1 MKVGSIIR
9 VLVADDSA
17 LMRNLIS
24 RLLGR
29 APDILVAATARD
41 GEDAVQKAIQLKP
54 DVVTMDINM
63 PKLDGISAMQM
74 ILAEKICPVIMLSSL
89 TQQGAVET
97 FECLELGAFDFV
109 AKPEGTV
116 SAKLDSI
123 AEELITKVRAAAASG
138 GLRRPRPKPA
148 ASPPARPLAR
158 PAVRP
163 ANLPLSEMRAV
174 AIGISTGGPAT
185 ISTFLPGLPADL
197 PAAIFLVQHMPAAFI
212 STYVSRLQKECA
224 IEVVEAETG
233 ASVHAGCCYVAGNNL
248 HLCPYRK
255 LSGEVVLRRPSQPR
269 TLFVPG
275 VGVMMDSVLS
285 IYGRRTIGVLMTGIG
300 DDGADQMVRI
310 REAGGITIA
319 ESEESC
325 VVFGMPYQA
334 ITRGGA
340 EIVLP
345 SWEIAD
351 RLVRILGAKTAGDS
365 VQRMSEGASE
375 RTSSRTSAGTS
386 ARQGAGS

>member
-1 MKVGSIIR
+1 MMHGSIIR

-24 RLLGR
+24 RLLAR
-29 APDILVAATARD
+29 ASDILVAATARD
-41 GEDAVQKAIQLKP
+41 GEDAVQKAIALKP

-116 SAKLDSI
+116 STKLDSI
-123 AEELITKVRAAAASG
+123 AEELITKVRAAAASR
-138 GLRRPRPKPA
+138 GLKRLRPKPA
-148 ASPPARPLAR
+148 ATTAPRQLALPTLR
-158 PAVRP
+158 PAT
-163 ANLPLSEMRAV
+163 LPLSEVRAI
-174 AIGISTGGPAT
+174 AIGISTGGPTT

-212 STYVSRLQKECA
+212 PTYVSRLQKECA

-233 ASVHAGCCYVAGNNL
+233 ASVQAGCCYVAGNNL

-255 LSGEVVLRRPSQPR
+255 RSGEVVLRRPSQPK
-269 TLFVPG
+269 TLFVPA

-285 IYGRRTIGVLMTGIG
+285 IYGARTIGVLMTGIG

-310 REAGGITIA
+310 RQAGGVTIA

-345 SWEIAD
+345 SWEIAN

-365 VQRMSEGASE
+365 VQRTSD
-375 RTSSRTSAGTS
+375 RTSLQTS
-386 ARQGAGS
+386 ARPGAGS

>member
-1 MKVGSIIR
+1 MKHGSIIR

-29 APDILVAATARD
+29 ASDILVAATARD
-41 GEDAVQKAIQLKP
+41 GEDAVQKATELKP

-74 ILAEKICPVIMLSSL
+74 ILAKKICPVIMLSSL

-109 AKPEGTV
+109 GKPDGTV

-138 GLRRPRPKPA
+138 VNRRPRPA
-148 ASPPARPLAR
+148 AAPPARPALMASR

-163 ANLPLSEMRAV
+163 ASPPSSEMRAI
-174 AIGISTGGPAT
+174 AIGISTGGPTT

-212 STYVSRLQKECA
+212 PTYVSRLQKECA

-233 ASVHAGCCYVAGNNL
+233 ASVHAGCCYVASNNL

-255 LSGEVVLRRPSQPR
+255 LSGDVVLRRPSQPK
-269 TLFVPG
+269 TLFVPA

-285 IYGRRTIGVLMTGIG
+285 IYGSRTIGVLMTGIG

-310 REAGGITIA
+310 REAGGVTIA

-334 ITRGGA
+334 IARGGA

-345 SWEIAD
+345 SWEIAG
-351 RLVRILGAKTAGDS
+351 RLVRILGARTAGDS
-365 VQRMSEGASE
+365 LQ
-375 RTSSRTSAGTS
+375 RTSNRTSDRTSLRTSA
-386 ARQGAGS
+386 RPGAGS

>member
-1 MKVGSIIR
+1 MKTTIR

-41 GEDAVQKAIQLKP
+41 GEDAVEKAIELKP

-74 ILAEKICPVIMLSSL
+74 ILAKKICPVIMLSSL

-109 AKPEGTV
+109 AKPDGTV

-123 AEELITKVRAAAASG
+123 AEELISKVRAAAASG
-138 GLRRPRPKPA
+138 GLARLRPKPA
-148 ASPPARPLAR
+148 ASTPPRQLGRPT
-158 PAVRP
+158 VRP
-163 ANLPLSEMRAV
+163 ASPPSSEMRAI
-174 AIGISTGGPAT
+174 AIGISTGGPTT
-185 ISTFLPGLPADL
+185 ISTLLPGLPGDL

-212 STYVSRLQKECA
+212 PTYVSRLQKECA

-233 ASVHAGCCYVAGNNL
+233 ASVHAGCCYVASDNL

-255 LSGEVVLRRPSQPR
+255 LSGEVVLRRPSQPK

-285 IYGRRTIGVLMTGIG
+285 IYGARTIGVLMTGIG

-310 REAGGITIA
+310 REAGGVTIA

-334 ITRGGA
+334 IARGGA

-345 SWEIAD
+345 SWEIAA
-351 RLVRILGAKTAGDS
+351 RLIRILASRTAGDAM
-365 VQRMSEGASE
+365 QRKAE
-375 RTSSRTSAGTS
+375 RAP
-386 ARQGAGS
+386 APQGARP

>member
-1 MKVGSIIR
+1 MKHGSIIR

-24 RLLGR
+24 RLLAR
-29 APDILVAATARD
+29 APDIKVAATARD
-41 GEDAVQKAIQLKP
+41 GDDAVQKAIQLKP

-89 TQQGAVET
+89 TQKGAVET

-116 SAKLDSI
+116 SANLDAI
-123 AEELITKVRAAAASG
+123 AEELITKIRAAVASG
-138 GLRRPRPKPA
+138 AVKRPRPTA
-148 ASPPARPLAR
+148 I
-158 PAVRP
+158 
-163 ANLPLSEMRAV
+163 
-174 AIGISTGGPAT
+174 AIGISTGGPTT
-185 ISTFLPGLPADL
+185 ISTLLPGLPADL
-197 PAAIFLVQHMPAAFI
+197 PAAVFLVQHMPAAFI
-212 STYVSRLQKECA
+212 GPYVSRLQKECA
-224 IEVVEAETG
+224 IQVVEAETG
-233 ASVHAGCCYVAGNNL
+233 APVRPGCCYVAGNDL

-255 LSGEVVLRRPSQPR
+255 LSGEVVLRRPSQPK

-275 VGVMMDSVLS
+275 VGVMMDSVLA

-300 DDGADQMVRI
+300 DDGTDQMVRI
-310 REAGGITIA
+310 REAGGVTIA

-325 VVFGMPYQA
+325 VVFGMPFQA
-334 ITRGGA
+334 IKRGGA

-345 SWEIAD
+345 SWEIAA
-351 RLVRILGAKTAGDS
+351 RLVRILQTRPVGNS
-365 VQRMSEGASE
+365 VH
-375 RTSSRTSAGTS
+375 
-386 ARQGAGS
+386 QGAQS

>member
-1 MKVGSIIR
+1 MKQASIIR

-24 RLLGR
+24 RLLAR
-29 APDILVAATARD
+29 APDIKVVATARD
-41 GEDAVQKAIQLKP
+41 GEDAVQKAIELKP

-63 PKLDGISAMQM
+63 PKLDGITAMQM

-97 FECLELGAFDFV
+97 FECLQLGAFDFV
-109 AKPEGTV
+109 AKPDGTV
-116 SAKLDSI
+116 SANLDGI
-123 AEELITKVRAAAASG
+123 AEELIAKIRVAAASG
-138 GLRRPRPKPA
+138 VVKRPRPT
-148 ASPPARPLAR
+148 ASPPRAVSRSAIPPLG
-158 PAVRP
+158 
-163 ANLPLSEMRAV
+163 EMRAI

-185 ISTFLPGLPADL
+185 ISTFLPGLPADI

-212 STYVSRLQKECA
+212 GPYVSRLQKECA

-233 ASVHAGCCYVAGNNL
+233 APVHAGCCYVAANNL

-275 VGVMMDSVLS
+275 VGVMMESVLAV
-285 IYGRRTIGVLMTGIG
+285 YGRRTIGVLMTGIG
-300 DDGADQMVRI
+300 DDGADQMVSI
-310 REAGGITIA
+310 REAGGVTIA

-325 VVFGMPYQA
+325 VVFGMPFQA
-334 ITRGGA
+334 IKRGGA

-345 SWEIAD
+345 SWEIAA
-351 RLVRILGAKTAGDS
+351 RLVRILEA
-365 VQRMSEGASE
+365 
-375 RTSSRTSAGTS
+375 RTLGKAVLRNLVH
-386 ARQGAGS
+386 QGMRS

>member
-1 MKVGSIIR
+1 MRPASIIR

-24 RLLGR
+24 RLLAR
-29 APDILVAATARD
+29 APDIKVAATARD
-41 GEDAVQKAIQLKP
+41 GEDALQKAVELKP

-74 ILAEKICPVIMLSSL
+74 ILAEKICPVIMFSSL

-116 SAKLDSI
+116 SANLDAI

-138 GLRRPRPKPA
+138 GLKRPRPA
-148 ASPPARPLAR
+148 ASPPPRPVAR
-158 PAVRP
+158 PAARP
-163 ANLPLSEMRAV
+163 ASLPLSEMRAV
-174 AIGISTGGPAT
+174 AIGISTGGPTT

-212 STYVSRLQKECA
+212 PTYVSRLQKECA

-233 ASVHAGCCYVAGNNL
+233 ASVHAGCCYVAGNGL

-255 LSGEVVLRRPSQPR
+255 LSGDVVLRRPSMPK

-275 VGVMMDSVLS
+275 VNVMMESVLAVF
-285 IYGRRTIGVLMTGIG
+285 GRRTIGVLMTGIG

-310 REAGGITIA
+310 REAGGVTIA

-345 SWEIAD
+345 SWEIAN

-365 VQRMSEGASE
+365 MQRTA
-375 RTSSRTSAGTS
+375 
-386 ARQGAGS
+386 ARQGARS

>member
-1 MKVGSIIR
+1 MKHGSIIR

-24 RLLGR
+24 RLLAR
-29 APDILVAATARD
+29 APDIKVAATARD
-41 GEDAVQKAIQLKP
+41 GDDAVQKAIQLKP

-89 TQQGAVET
+89 TQKGAVET

-116 SAKLDSI
+116 SANLDAI
-123 AEELITKVRAAAASG
+123 AEELITKIRAAVASG
-138 GLRRPRPKPA
+138 AVKRPRPTI
-148 ASPPARPLAR
+148 
-158 PAVRP
+158 
-163 ANLPLSEMRAV
+163 
-174 AIGISTGGPAT
+174 AIGISTGGPTT
-185 ISTFLPGLPADL
+185 ISTLLPGLPADL
-197 PAAIFLVQHMPAAFI
+197 PAAVFLVQHMPAAFI
-212 STYVSRLQKECA
+212 GPYVSRLQKECA
-224 IEVVEAETG
+224 IQVVEAETG
-233 ASVHAGCCYVAGNNL
+233 APVRPGCCYVAGNDL

-255 LSGEVVLRRPSQPR
+255 LSGEVVLRRPSQPK

-275 VGVMMDSVLS
+275 VGVMMDSVLA

-300 DDGADQMVRI
+300 DDGTDQMVRI
-310 REAGGITIA
+310 REAGGVTIA

-325 VVFGMPYQA
+325 VVFGMPFQA
-334 ITRGGA
+334 IKRGGA

-345 SWEIAD
+345 SWEIAA
-351 RLVRILGAKTAGDS
+351 RLVRILQTRPVGNS
-365 VQRMSEGASE
+365 VH
-375 RTSSRTSAGTS
+375 
-386 ARQGAGS
+386 QGAQSWSIAS

>member
-1 MKVGSIIR
+1 MRPGSIIR

-24 RLLGR
+24 RLLAK
-29 APDILVAATARD
+29 APDIKVAATARD
-41 GEDAVQKAIQLKP
+41 GEDALQKAVELKP

-74 ILAEKICPVIMLSSL
+74 ILAKKICPVIMFSSL

-116 SAKLDSI
+116 SAKLDAI

-138 GLRRPRPKPA
+138 GLKRPRPA
-148 ASPPARPLAR
+148 ASPPPRPVAR
-158 PAVRP
+158 PAARP
-163 ANLPLSEMRAV
+163 ASLPLSEMRAI
-174 AIGISTGGPAT
+174 AIGISTGGPTT

-197 PAAIFLVQHMPAAFI
+197 PATIFLVQHMPAAFI
-212 STYVSRLQKECA
+212 PTYVSRLQKECA

-233 ASVHAGCCYVAGNNL
+233 ASVHAGCCYVAGNDL

-255 LSGEVVLRRPSQPR
+255 LSGDVVLRRPSMPK

-275 VGVMMDSVLS
+275 VNVMMESVLAVF
-285 IYGRRTIGVLMTGIG
+285 GRRTIGVLMTGIG

-310 REAGGITIA
+310 REAGGVTIA

-345 SWEIAD
+345 SWEIAN
-351 RLVRILGAKTAGDS
+351 RLVHILGAKTAGDS
-365 VQRMSEGASE
+365 MQRTA
-375 RTSSRTSAGTS
+375 
-386 ARQGAGS
+386 ARQGHVHD

>member
-1 MKVGSIIR
+1 MKHGSIIR

-116 SAKLDSI
+116 SAKLDTI

-138 GLRRPRPKPA
+138 GPRRPRPKPA
-148 ASPPARPLAR
+148 ASPPPRPIPR
-158 PAVRP
+158 PTVRP
-163 ANLPLSEMRAV
+163 ATLPLSEMRAI

-197 PAAIFLVQHMPAAFI
+197 PAAIFLVQHMPPAFI
-212 STYVSRLQKECA
+212 STYVSRLRKECA

-233 ASVHAGCCYVAGNNL
+233 DCENAAQVAMMATEQIVKRANETCHKNL
-248 HLCPYRK
+248 LNAVGP
-255 LSGEVVLRRPSQPR
+255 LSYLHHQAVSRPNARARDSRNLLSTECRFQERSDEWRRN
-269 TLFVPG
+269 
-275 VGVMMDSVLS
+275 
-285 IYGRRTIGVLMTGIG
+285 GIG
-300 DDGADQMVRI
+300 
-310 REAGGITIA
+310 E
-319 ESEESC
+319 
-325 VVFGMPYQA
+325 
-334 ITRGGA
+334 
-340 EIVLP
+340 L
-345 SWEIAD
+345 
-351 RLVRILGAKTAGDS
+351 S
-365 VQRMSEGASE
+365 V
-375 RTSSRTSAGTS
+375 
-386 ARQGAGS
+386 

>member
-1 MKVGSIIR
+1 MKHGSIIR

-54 DVVTMDINM
+54 NVVTMDINM
-63 PKLDGISAMQM
+63 PKLDGISAMQR

-109 AKPEGTV
+109 GKPDGTV
-116 SAKLDSI
+116 SANLDAI
-123 AEELITKVRAAAASG
+123 AEDLITKIRAAASSG
-138 GLRRPRPKPA
+138 PKRPRPA
-148 ASPPARPLAR
+148 ALPPRQ
-158 PAVRP
+158 AVTRVTTRP
-163 ANLPLSEMRAV
+163 ANLPLSEMRAI

-185 ISTFLPGLPADL
+185 ISTFLPSLPADL
-197 PAAIFLVQHMPAAFI
+197 PAAIFLVQHMPTAFI
-212 STYVSRLQKECA
+212 PTYVSRLQKECA

-233 ASVHAGCCYVAGNNL
+233 APVRAGYCYVAGNQL

-255 LSGEVVLRRPSQPR
+255 LSGEVVLRRPSQPK

-275 VGVMMDSVLS
+275 VGVMMDSVLA
-285 IYGRRTIGVLMTGIG
+285 IYGSRTIGVLMTGIG

-310 REAGGITIA
+310 REAGGVTIA

-334 ITRGGA
+334 IARGGA

-345 SWEIAD
+345 SWEIAN
-351 RLVRILGAKTAGDS
+351 RLVRILAAKTAGDS
-365 VQRMSEGASE
+365 MQRTAEWK
-375 RTSSRTSAGTS
+375 S

>member
-1 MKVGSIIR
+1 MKQASIIR

-24 RLLGR
+24 RLLAR
-29 APDILVAATARD
+29 APDIKVVATARD
-41 GEDAVQKAIQLKP
+41 GEDAVQKAIELKP

-63 PKLDGISAMQM
+63 PKLDGITAMQM

-97 FECLELGAFDFV
+97 FECLQLGAFDFV
-109 AKPEGTV
+109 SKPDGTV
-116 SAKLDSI
+116 SANLDGI
-123 AEELITKVRAAAASG
+123 AEELIAKIRAAATSG
-138 GLRRPRPKPA
+138 VVKRPRPT
-148 ASPPARPLAR
+148 ASPPRAVSRSAISPLG
-158 PAVRP
+158 
-163 ANLPLSEMRAV
+163 EMRAI

-185 ISTFLPGLPADL
+185 ISTLLPGLPKDI

-212 STYVSRLQKECA
+212 GPYVSRLQKECA

-233 ASVHAGCCYVAGNNL
+233 APVRAGRCYVAGNNL

-255 LSGEVVLRRPSQPR
+255 LSGEVVLRRPSQPK

-275 VGVMMDSVLS
+275 VGVMMDSVLA

-300 DDGADQMVRI
+300 DDGADQMVKI
-310 REAGGITIA
+310 REAGGVTLA

-334 ITRGGA
+334 IKRGGA

-345 SWEIAD
+345 SWELAD
-351 RLVRILGAKTAGDS
+351 RIVRILAAKTGGGS
-365 VQRMSEGASE
+365 MQRKA
-375 RTSSRTSAGTS
+375 AHP
-386 ARQGAGS
+386 GAGS

>member
-1 MKVGSIIR
+1 MKTTIR

-41 GEDAVQKAIQLKP
+41 GEDAVEKAIELKP

-74 ILAEKICPVIMLSSL
+74 ILAKKICPVIMLSSL

-109 AKPEGTV
+109 AKPDGTV

-123 AEELITKVRAAAASG
+123 ADELISKVRAAAASG
-138 GLRRPRPKPA
+138 GLARLRPQARGIDASTAVMAALGAPRESATERNAGHCHWHLHRRSDHHQHPSPRLARRPPSRDFSGA
-148 ASPPARPLAR
+148 THAG
-158 PAVRP
+158 
-163 ANLPLSEMRAV
+163 
-174 AIGISTGGPAT
+174 GIHPD
-185 ISTFLPGLPADL
+185 LRL
-197 PAAIFLVQHMPAAFI
+197 PAAERVCHRSGRSRNRGIGACRMLLCGEQQSSSLSLSQTEWRGRAAPA
-212 STYVSRLQKECA
+212 QP
-224 IEVVEAETG
+224 AED
-233 ASVHAGCCYVAGNNL
+233 AVRAGG
-248 HLCPYRK
+248 
-255 LSGEVVLRRPSQPR
+255 
-269 TLFVPG
+269 
-275 VGVMMDSVLS
+275 GVMMDSVLS
-285 IYGRRTIGVLMTGIG
+285 IYGARTIGVLMTGIG

-310 REAGGITIA
+310 REAGGVTIA

-334 ITRGGA
+334 IARGGA

-345 SWEIAD
+345 SWEMAA
-351 RLVRILGAKTAGDS
+351 RLVRILGATTAGDC
-365 VQRMSEGASE
+365 RAPASD
-375 RTSSRTSAGTS
+375 RASLATS
-386 ARQGAGS
+386 ARSGARS

>member
-1 MKVGSIIR
+1 MRPGSIIR

-24 RLLGR
+24 RLLAK
-29 APDILVAATARD
+29 APDIKVAATARD
-41 GEDAVQKAIQLKP
+41 GEDALQKAVELKP

-74 ILAEKICPVIMLSSL
+74 ILAEKICPVIMFSSL

-116 SAKLDSI
+116 SAKLDAI

-138 GLRRPRPKPA
+138 GLKRPRPA
-148 ASPPARPLAR
+148 ASPPPRPVAR
-158 PAVRP
+158 PAARP
-163 ANLPLSEMRAV
+163 ASLPLSEMRAIAV
-174 AIGISTGGPAT
+174 GISTGGPTT

-212 STYVSRLQKECA
+212 PTYVSRLQKECA

-233 ASVHAGCCYVAGNNL
+233 ASVHAGCCYVAGNGL

-255 LSGEVVLRRPSQPR
+255 LSGDVVLRRPSMPK

-275 VGVMMDSVLS
+275 VNVMMESVLAVF
-285 IYGRRTIGVLMTGIG
+285 GRRTIGVLMTGIG

-310 REAGGITIA
+310 REAGGVTIA

-345 SWEIAD
+345 SWEIAN

-365 VQRMSEGASE
+365 MQRTA
-375 RTSSRTSAGTS
+375 
-386 ARQGAGS
+386 ARQWARS

>member
-1 MKVGSIIR
+1 MKVGSTIR

-29 APDILVAATARD
+29 ASDILVAATARD
-41 GEDAVQKAIQLKP
+41 GEDAVEKAIQLKP

-123 AEELITKVRAAAASG
+123 AEELIAKVRAAAASRG
-138 GLRRPRPKPA
+138 PRRPRPKPA
-148 ASPPARPLAR
+148 APPPRPIAR

-163 ANLPLSEMRAV
+163 ANLPLSEMRAI

-233 ASVHAGCCYVAGNNL
+233 ASVHAGCCYVAGENL

-255 LSGEVVLRRPSQPR
+255 LNGEVVLRRPSQPR

-310 REAGGITIA
+310 REAGGVTIA

-351 RLVRILGAKTAGDS
+351 RLVRILGAKAAGDS
-365 VQRMSEGASE
+365 IQRASE
-375 RTSSRTSAGTS
+375 RTSEQTSLRTS

>member
-1 MKVGSIIR
+1 MKQGSLIR

-24 RLLGR
+24 RLLAR
-29 APDILVAATARD
+29 APDIKVTATARD
-41 GEDAVQKAIQLKP
+41 GEDAVQKTLELKP

-63 PKLDGISAMQM
+63 PKIDGITAMQR

-89 TQQGAVET
+89 TQRGAVET
-97 FECLELGAFDFV
+97 FECLQLGAFDFV
-109 AKPEGTV
+109 AKPDGTV
-116 SAKLDSI
+116 SANLDAI
-123 AEELITKVRAAAASG
+123 AEELIAKIRAAATSG
-138 GLRRPRPKPA
+138 VVKRPRPT
-148 ASPPARPLAR
+148 ASPPRAVSRPARPPLA
-158 PAVRP
+158 
-163 ANLPLSEMRAV
+163 EMRAI
-174 AIGISTGGPAT
+174 AIGISTGGPST
-185 ISTFLPGLPADL
+185 ISTFLPGLPADI

-212 STYVSRLQKECA
+212 GPYVSRLQKECA

-233 ASVHAGCCYVAGNNL
+233 ATVRAGSCYVAADNL

-275 VGVMMDSVLS
+275 VGVMMESVLA

-310 REAGGITIA
+310 REAGGVTIA

-325 VVFGMPYQA
+325 VVFGMPFQA
-334 ITRGGA
+334 IKRGGA
-340 EIVLP
+340 EFVLP
-345 SWEIAD
+345 SWEIAA
-351 RLVRILGAKTAGDS
+351 RLVRILDARTLGKTMFQNS
-365 VQRMSEGASE
+365 L
-375 RTSSRTSAGTS
+375 
-386 ARQGAGS
+386 RQEVRP

>member
-1 MKVGSIIR
+1 MKQGSLIR

-24 RLLGR
+24 RLLAR
-29 APDILVAATARD
+29 APDIKVTATARD
-41 GEDAVQKAIQLKP
+41 GEDAVQKTLELKP

-63 PKLDGISAMQM
+63 PKIDGITAMQM

-89 TQQGAVET
+89 TQRGAVET
-97 FECLELGAFDFV
+97 FECLQLGAFDFV
-109 AKPEGTV
+109 AKPDGTV
-116 SAKLDSI
+116 SANLDAI
-123 AEELITKVRAAAASG
+123 AEELITKIRAAATSG
-138 GLRRPRPKPA
+138 VVKRPRPT
-148 ASPPARPLAR
+148 ASPPRPVSRPVIPALA
-158 PAVRP
+158 
-163 ANLPLSEMRAV
+163 EMRAI
-174 AIGISTGGPAT
+174 AIGISTGGPST
-185 ISTFLPGLPADL
+185 ISTFLPGLPADI

-212 STYVSRLQKECA
+212 GPYVSRLQKECA

-233 ASVHAGCCYVAGNNL
+233 ATVRAGSCYVAADNL

-275 VGVMMDSVLS
+275 VGVMMESVLA

-310 REAGGITIA
+310 REAGGVTIA

-325 VVFGMPYQA
+325 VVFGMPFQA
-334 ITRGGA
+334 IKRGGA
-340 EIVLP
+340 EFVLP
-345 SWEIAD
+345 SWEIAA
-351 RLVRILGAKTAGDS
+351 RLVRILDARTLGKTMFQNS
-365 VQRMSEGASE
+365 L
-375 RTSSRTSAGTS
+375 
-386 ARQGAGS
+386 RQEVRP

>member
-1 MKVGSIIR
+1 MGGVESMKHGSIIR

-24 RLLGR
+24 RLLAR
-29 APDILVAATARD
+29 APDIKVAATARD

-63 PKLDGISAMQM
+63 PKLDGISAMQT
-74 ILAEKICPVIMLSSL
+74 ILAERICPVIMFSSL
-89 TQQGAVET
+89 TQKGAVET

-116 SAKLDSI
+116 SANLDAI
-123 AEELITKVRAAAASG
+123 AEELITKIRAAAASG
-138 GLRRPRPKPA
+138 AVKRPRPTA
-148 ASPPARPLAR
+148 LPPRPVAQLSA
-158 PAVRP
+158 RP
-163 ANLPLSEMRAV
+163 ANLPSGEMRAI
-174 AIGISTGGPAT
+174 AIGISTGGPTT
-185 ISTFLPGLPADL
+185 ISTLLPCLPADL
-197 PAAIFLVQHMPAAFI
+197 PAAVFLVQHMPAAFI
-212 STYVSRLQKECA
+212 GPYVSRLRKECA
-224 IEVVEAETG
+224 IQVVEAETG
-233 ASVHAGCCYVAGNNL
+233 APVRPGCCYVAGNDL

-255 LSGEVVLRRPSQPR
+255 LSGEVVLRRPSQPK

-275 VGVMMDSVLS
+275 VGVMMDSVLA

-310 REAGGITIA
+310 REAGGVTIA

-325 VVFGMPYQA
+325 VVFGMPFQA
-334 ITRGGA
+334 IKRGGA

-345 SWEIAD
+345 SWEIAA
-351 RLVRILGAKTAGDS
+351 RLVRILQTRPVGNLAH
-365 VQRMSEGASE
+365 
-375 RTSSRTSAGTS
+375 
-386 ARQGAGS
+386 QGAQS